1 MRLAP
6 LLTVCTALCI
16 TGSALAQSPAPRQPA
31 AQTQP
36 AQAQAQP
43 GQAARPQV
51 PDPISLIVMIRTTMV
66 ALNQAN
72 LTGNYSV
79 LREISAPIFQAQ
91 NSQAQLA
98 VAFTTLRDQRLD
110 LSSVVAVT
118 PELTDAPAVDDNG
131 ILRVTGFFPTE
142 PLRVNFQ
149 LAYQLANG
157 QWRPIGMSVGTTQAP
172 QKAPAAAE
180 NQAGKKQAP
189 APARPKQ

>member
-31 AQTQP
+31 AQAQP
-36 AQAQAQP
+36 AQAQPA
-43 GQAARPQV
+43 QAARPQI

-72 LTGNYSV
+72 QTGNYSV
-79 LREISAPIFQAQ
+79 LREISAPVFQAQ

-98 VAFTTLRDQRLD
+98 VAFTSLRDQRLD
-110 LSSVVAVT
+110 LSSIVAVT
-118 PELTDAPAVDDNG
+118 PELTDAPTVDENG

-149 LAYQLANG
+149 LAYLFGNG
-157 QWRPIGMSVGTTQAP
+157 QWRPIGMSVGTSQAP
-172 QKAPAAAE
+172 QKAPAAAD
-180 NQAGKKQAP
+180 NQAGKKQP
-189 APARPKQ
+189 PARPKQ

>member
-6 LLTVCTALCI
+6 LLTVCTALCM

-31 AQTQP
+31 AP
-36 AQAQAQP
+36 AQQAQAQS
-43 GQAARPQV
+43 ARPQV

-72 LTGNYSV
+72 QTGNYSV

-98 VAFTTLRDQRLD
+98 VAFTSLRDQRLD
-110 LSSVVAVT
+110 ISSVVAVT

-149 LAYQLANG
+149 LAYQFANG
-157 QWRPIGMSVGTTQAP
+157 QWRPVGMSVGTTQAP
-172 QKAPAAAE
+172 PKNPVAAE
-180 NQAGKKQAP
+180 NQQPKKQN